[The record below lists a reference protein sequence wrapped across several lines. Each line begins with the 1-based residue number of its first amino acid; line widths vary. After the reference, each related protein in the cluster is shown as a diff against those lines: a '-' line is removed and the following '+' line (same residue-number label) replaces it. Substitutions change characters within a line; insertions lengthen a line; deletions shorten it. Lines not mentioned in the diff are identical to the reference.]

1 MKLIYAF
8 VSLIMLVSLAPQ
20 QQDGMENRPHEPS
33 ISDTSLSFQEWKRFA
48 YFSKQLDNA
57 ASTKVQKETE
67 LKAYT
72 RDSLK
77 ILEVKLMAIKVL
89 DNRQLLA
96 LDIAENTAYYE
107 ALLLEFQESAIAPM
121 DYLFFERHMNAYIKE
136 DYQRKSSQ
144 SNGLI
149 AILGGLCLFFAVLL
163 VRKWRIKKGPTP
175 SLSRQEHTIRKLI
188 LQGKTNKEIANELFI
203 SLSTVKSHITNIYS
217 KLQVTNRTELF
228 QKSTGTS
235 T

>member
-1 MKLIYAF
+1 MKLIYALA
-8 VSLIMLVSLAPQ
+8 SLIMLVWLAPQ
-20 QQDGMENRPHEPS
+20 NQEGVGNGQHNTS
-33 ISDTSLSFQEWKRFA
+33 ISDTSLTSQEWKRFS
-48 YFSKQLDNA
+48 YFSKQLDST
-57 ASTKVQKETE
+57 ASSQFQKETK

-89 DNRQLLA
+89 DDRQLLA
-96 LDIAENTAYYE
+96 LDISENTAYYA
-107 ALLLEFQESAIAPM
+107 ALLVELQESTIAPM
-121 DYLFFERHMNAYIKE
+121 DYLFFERRMHAYIKE
-136 DYQRKSSQ
+136 DYQRKSSR
-144 SNGLI
+144 SNWLI
-149 AILGGLCLFFAVLL
+149 FILGGCCLFFGVLL
-163 VRKWRIKKGPTP
+163 LQKWRSRTIPVP
-175 SLSRQEHTIRKLI
+175 ELSRQEHTIRNLI

-217 KLQVTNRTELF
+217 KLQVTSRTELF